1 MGLPA
6 PLLVPLVL
14 PWLAGPEPPQ
24 VAPAVPGLQLWPA
37 PGEGAGEGE
46 GEGAGA
52 RAQLCRVGSQA
63 VAAVL
68 SPVKRPQATANVPS
82 TDKLLLPKCA
92 AGAARWVV

>member
-14 PWLAGPEPPQ
+14 PWLAGPKPPQ

-37 PGEGAGEGE
+37 PGEGSGNGE

-52 RAQLCRVGSQA
+52 GAQLWRVGSQ
-63 VAAVL
+63 AAVL
-68 SPVKRPQATANVPS
+68 SPVKRPQATAKVPS
-82 TDKLLLPKCA
+82 THKLLLPKCV
-92 AGAARWVV
+92 AGAARLVV